1 MSKIDLYDPKWVD
14 MVFADKNKAYGAY
27 QLRKSVSQRNIKAL
41 VILLVAAFIGGGYLA
56 YQIKKH
62 KDELAAQ
69 EAYAAKM
76 ELAALEQAKKEQAER
91 KKQQKKE
98 EPKKVEPEKVVPETR
113 ATVKFTAPVIKDDKE
128 VKEEMPP
135 MVKMNRE
142 TKAIGTETKEGVED
156 RNIVADRSTVA
167 TPEQIIPK
175 IEKPVAE
182 APKVEAPKED
192 IEKKIFTFAEQQPT
206 FKGNV
211 QAWLTSHLNYPA
223 SAADNNIQGKV
234 VVKFVVGRD
243 GSVSRAEVVRGVD
256 PALDREALRVVNSMP
271 KWNPGMNNGQP
282 ANVWF
287 QLPITFKLNSY

>member
-182 APKVEAPKED
+182 APKVEAPKDD

-287 QLPITFKLNSY
+287 QLPITFKLN

>member
-113 ATVKFTAPVIKDDKE
+113 ATVKFTAPVIKDDKD

-142 TKAIGTETKEGVED
+142 TKAISTETKDGVED

-211 QAWLTSHLNYPA
+211 QAWLTSHLQYPA

-287 QLPITFKLNSY
+287 QLPITFKLN

>member
-76 ELAALEQAKKEQAER
+76 DLAALEQAKKEQAER

-287 QLPITFKLNSY
+287 QLPITFKLN

>member
-182 APKVEAPKED
+182 APKVEALKED

-287 QLPITFKLNSY
+287 QLPITFKLN

>member
-243 GSVSRAEVVRGVD
+243 GSVSRAEVIRGVD

-287 QLPITFKLNSY
+287 QLPITFKLN

>member
-287 QLPITFKLNSY
+287 QLPITFILY

>member
-1 MSKIDLYDPKWVD
+1 MSKIELYDPKWVD

-287 QLPITFKLNSY
+287 QLPITFKLN

>member
-287 QLPITFKLNSY
+287 QLPITFKLN

>member
-113 ATVKFTAPVIKDDKE
+113 ATFKFTAPVIKDDKD

-135 MVKMNRE
+135 MVKMNKE

-287 QLPITFKLNSY
+287 QLPITFKLN

>member
-76 ELAALEQAKKEQAER
+76 ELAAVEQAKKEQAER

-135 MVKMNRE
+135 MVKMNKE
-142 TKAIGTETKEGVED
+142 TKAIGTETKDGADD
-156 RNIVADRSTVA
+156 RNIVADRSTVE

-287 QLPITFKLNSY
+287 QLPITFKLN

>member
-156 RNIVADRSTVA
+156 RNIVADRRTVA

-287 QLPITFKLNSY
+287 QLPITFKLN

>member
-1 MSKIDLYDPKWVD
+1 MAKIDLYDPKWVD

-27 QLRKSVSQRNIKAL
+27 QLRKTVSQRNIKAL

-135 MVKMNRE
+135 MVKMNKE

-156 RNIVADRSTVA
+156 RNIVADRSTVT

-234 VVKFVVGRD
+234 VVKFVIGRD
-243 GSVSRAEVVRGVD
+243 GSVSRAEVIRGVD

-287 QLPITFKLNSY
+287 QLPITFKLN

>member
-182 APKVEAPKED
+182 APKED

-287 QLPITFKLNSY
+287 QLPITFKLN